1 MRAIVIVV
9 ITFFLCGVQCITNTN
24 VNTLQQM
31 MNRERPSDLI
41 HRVLKQPRTVGTSGV
56 GGVETL
62 QMIMKT
68 EPLSSREI
76 QTFFGE
82 SKTLTA
88 ASKTED
94 LKDRID
100 TPELVIPVDAT
111 EDFDINNA
119 LEEEEEYPDIID
131 IDQEYLYEDIDT
143 AGRGRD
149 ALSSAFISNKDPF
162 SLTLSPTS
170 SLMTKAGDLHYITFV
185 LQNKAEVTKFLLT
198 AGVGGVVTE
207 EGPAPERQRMV
218 FPGQVSVVQSLTPD
232 QVLLNTNMTAEITI
246 AVREVMEY
254 LDCVSC

>member
-1 MRAIVIVV
+1 
-9 ITFFLCGVQCITNTN
+9 
-24 VNTLQQM
+24 
-31 MNRERPSDLI
+31 
-41 HRVLKQPRTVGTSGV
+41 
-56 GGVETL
+56 
-62 QMIMKT
+62 MKT

-82 SKTLTA
+82 SRTPTA
-88 ASKTED
+88 VSKTDD
-94 LKDRID
+94 LQDRIDID

-111 EDFDINNA
+111 EDFDITNA

-143 AGRGRD
+143 GNRGRD

-170 SLMTKAGDLHYITFV
+170 SLLTKAGGLHYITFV
-185 LQNKAEVTKFLLT
+185 LQNNAEVSKFQLT

-218 FPGQVSVVQSLTPD
+218 FPGQVSVVQSLTPE
-232 QVLLNTNMTAEITI
+232 QVLLNTNMTAEITV
-246 AVREVMEY
+246 AVRRP
-254 LDCVSC
+254 VSVLTECHMSLF

>member
-1 MRAIVIVV
+1 MRAIFLVV
-9 ITFFLCGVQCITNTN
+9 TFFLCGVQCITNTK

-31 MNRERPSDLI
+31 MKSERPSDMI

-94 LKDRID
+94 IKDRID

-170 SLMTKAGDLHYITFV
+170 SLLTNNQGRRPSLHH
-185 LQNKAEVTKFLLT
+185 LR
-198 AGVGGVVTE
+198 
-207 EGPAPERQRMV
+207 APEQGR
-218 FPGQVSVVQSLTPD
+218 GD
-232 QVLLNTNMTAEITI
+232 QVPPHSRGGGRGHGGGA
-246 AVREVMEY
+246 RP
-254 LDCVSC
+254 

>member
-1 MRAIVIVV
+1 
-9 ITFFLCGVQCITNTN
+9 
-24 VNTLQQM
+24 
-31 MNRERPSDLI
+31 
-41 HRVLKQPRTVGTSGV
+41 
-56 GGVETL
+56 
-62 QMIMKT
+62 MIMKT

-82 SKTLTA
+82 SKTPTA
-88 ASKTED
+88 VSKTDD
-94 LKDRID
+94 LVDRID

-111 EDFDINNA
+111 EDFDITNA

-143 AGRGRD
+143 ASRGRD

-170 SLMTKAGDLHYITFV
+170 SLLTQAGGLHYITFV
-185 LQNKAEVTKFLLT
+185 LQNNAEVSKFQLT

-218 FPGQVSVVQSLTPD
+218 FPGQVSVVQSLTPE
-232 QVLLNTNMTAEITI
+232 QVLLNTNMTAEITV
-246 AVREVMEY
+246 AVRR
-254 LDCVSC
+254 LVSVLIGVI